1 MKKLLS
7 LLLCAAILCAGA
19 FVALAEEVGV
29 KTLISVS
36 GLYTLEIPEDY
47 VPITEETIG
56 AMLDAYGES
65 RLEEAG
71 LDSSLLDSVLEMMA
85 NSNAMMDYVYAPGL
99 SCNLNVQVSAK
110 SGITPELLPL
120 VVSQFDEAL
129 SSQYQQIGVPQEN
142 QEARGLVESGDTTF
156 YSYHVNIGGLDIDQ
170 FMTFDAAGDMFMLT
184 FTAFDEALEQQIL
197 SSFALTGE

>member
-7 LLLCAAILCAGA
+7 LLLCTAILCAGA
-19 FVALAEEVGV
+19 FVALAEAVGV

-47 VPITEETIG
+47 VLITKETVG
-56 AMLDAYGES
+56 AMIDAYGES

-71 LDSSLLDSVLEMMA
+71 LDSSVLEMMA
-85 NSNAMMDYVYAPGL
+85 NSNAMADYVYAPDL
-99 SCNLNVQVSAK
+99 SCNLNVQVSVK
-110 SGITPELLPL
+110 SGITSELLPL

-142 QEARGLVESGDTTF
+142 QEARGLVERGDTTF
-156 YSYHVNIGGLDIDQ
+156 YNYYVNIGGLDIDQ
-170 FMTFDAAGDMFMLT
+170 FMTFDAAGDMFTLT

-197 SSFALTGE
+197 SSFALAGE